1 MKKLTLSKIFFFLIF
16 IFSFPMISYERA
28 NNIGF
33 RNLRI
38 KPIET
43 KRVVRVPQKV
53 VIGMIQVESNG
64 NDSAYNKSEEAVGCL
79 QIRPIMV
86 REVNRILKKQ
96 GKEHRFKMKDRW
108 DRNKSLD
115 MFWVWKDYHHPNSE
129 ENEQRY
135 IVDELF
141 HGGVAKLSMNSA
153 SRRDVKLTWVTCNC
167 R

>member
-129 ENEQRY
+129 
-135 IVDELF
+135 DEVIARNWN
-141 HGGVAKLSMNSA
+141 GGPNGYVKKSTEKYWEKVSSCLEAK
-153 SRRDVKLTWVTCNC
+153 
-167 R
+167 

>member
-129 ENEQRY
+129 DEVIARNWNGGPNGY
-135 IVDELF
+135 IKKSTEKYWEKVSSCLEY
-141 HGGVAKLSMNSA
+141 K
-153 SRRDVKLTWVTCNC
+153 
-167 R
+167 

>member
-1 MKKLTLSKIFFFLIF
+1 MTKLTLSKIFFFLIF

-38 KPIET
+38 KPIEA

-129 ENEQRY
+129 
-135 IVDELF
+135 DEVIARNWN
-141 HGGVAKLSMNSA
+141 GGPNGY
-153 SRRDVKLTWVTCNC
+153 VKKSTEKYWEKVSSCLEYK
-167 R
+167 

>member
-1 MKKLTLSKIFFFLIF
+1 
-16 IFSFPMISYERA
+16 MISYERA

-129 ENEQRY
+129 
-135 IVDELF
+135 DEVIARNWN
-141 HGGVAKLSMNSA
+141 GGPNGY
-153 SRRDVKLTWVTCNC
+153 VKKSTEKYWEKVSSCLEGK
-167 R
+167 

>member
-1 MKKLTLSKIFFFLIF
+1 MTKLTLSKIFFFLIF

-129 ENEQRY
+129 
-135 IVDELF
+135 DEVIARNWN
-141 HGGVAKLSMNSA
+141 GGPNGYVKKSTEKYWEKVSSCLEAK
-153 SRRDVKLTWVTCNC
+153 
-167 R
+167 

>member
-1 MKKLTLSKIFFFLIF
+1 
-16 IFSFPMISYERA
+16 MISYERA

-53 VIGMIQVESNG
+53 VIGMIKVESNG

-129 ENEQRY
+129 
-135 IVDELF
+135 DEVIARNWN
-141 HGGVAKLSMNSA
+141 GGPNGY
-153 SRRDVKLTWVTCNC
+153 VKKSTEKYWEKVSSCLEDK
-167 R
+167 

>member
-1 MKKLTLSKIFFFLIF
+1 MKKLVLSKIFFFLIF
-16 IFSFPMISYERA
+16 IFSFPMISCERA

-129 ENEQRY
+129 
-135 IVDELF
+135 DEVIARNWN
-141 HGGVAKLSMNSA
+141 GGPNGY
-153 SRRDVKLTWVTCNC
+153 VKKSTEKYWEKVSSCLEGK
-167 R
+167 

>member
-1 MKKLTLSKIFFFLIF
+1 MTKLVLSKIFFFLIF

-129 ENEQRY
+129 
-135 IVDELF
+135 DEVIARNWN
-141 HGGVAKLSMNSA
+141 GGPNGY
-153 SRRDVKLTWVTCNC
+153 VKKSTEKYWEKVSSCLEDK
-167 R
+167 

>member
-1 MKKLTLSKIFFFLIF
+1 
-16 IFSFPMISYERA
+16 MISCERA

-129 ENEQRY
+129 
-135 IVDELF
+135 DEVIARNWN
-141 HGGVAKLSMNSA
+141 GGPNGY
-153 SRRDVKLTWVTCNC
+153 VKKSTEKYWEKVSSCLEGK
-167 R
+167 

>member
-16 IFSFPMISYERA
+16 IFSFPMISCERA

-129 ENEQRY
+129 
-135 IVDELF
+135 DEVIARNWN
-141 HGGVAKLSMNSA
+141 GGPNGYVKKSTEKYWEKVSSSLEAK
-153 SRRDVKLTWVTCNC
+153 
-167 R
+167 

>member
-1 MKKLTLSKIFFFLIF
+1 
-16 IFSFPMISYERA
+16 
-28 NNIGF
+28 
-33 RNLRI
+33 
-38 KPIET
+38 
-43 KRVVRVPQKV
+43 
-53 VIGMIQVESNG
+53 MIQVESNG

-129 ENEQRY
+129 
-135 IVDELF
+135 DEVIARNWN
-141 HGGVAKLSMNSA
+141 GGPNGY
-153 SRRDVKLTWVTCNC
+153 VKKSTEKYWEKVSSCLEYK
-167 R
+167 

>member
-1 MKKLTLSKIFFFLIF
+1 MKKLVLSKIFFFLIF

-129 ENEQRY
+129 DEVIARNWNGGPNGY
-135 IVDELF
+135 IKKSTEKYWEKVSSCLEY
-141 HGGVAKLSMNSA
+141 K
-153 SRRDVKLTWVTCNC
+153 
-167 R
+167 

>member
-1 MKKLTLSKIFFFLIF
+1 MTKLTLSKIFFFLIF

-129 ENEQRY
+129 DEVIARNWNGGPNGY
-135 IVDELF
+135 IKKSTEKYWEKVSSCLEY
-141 HGGVAKLSMNSA
+141 K
-153 SRRDVKLTWVTCNC
+153 
-167 R
+167 

>member
-1 MKKLTLSKIFFFLIF
+1 MTKLTLSKIFFFLIF

-129 ENEQRY
+129 
-135 IVDELF
+135 DEVIARNWN
-141 HGGVAKLSMNSA
+141 GGPNGY
-153 SRRDVKLTWVTCNC
+153 VKKSTEKYWEKVSSCLEYK
-167 R
+167 

>member
-16 IFSFPMISYERA
+16 IFSFPMISCERA

-129 ENEQRY
+129 
-135 IVDELF
+135 DEVIARNWN
-141 HGGVAKLSMNSA
+141 GGPNGY
-153 SRRDVKLTWVTCNC
+153 VKKSTEKYWEKVSSCLEGK
-167 R
+167 

>member
-1 MKKLTLSKIFFFLIF
+1 MTKLTLSKIFFFLIF

-129 ENEQRY
+129 
-135 IVDELF
+135 DEVIARNWN
-141 HGGVAKLSMNSA
+141 GGPNGYVKKSTEKYWEKVSSSLEAK
-153 SRRDVKLTWVTCNC
+153 
-167 R
+167 

>member
-64 NDSAYNKSEEAVGCL
+64 NDSAYNKSERGCWL
-79 QIRPIMV
+79 FTDKTYYGKRSKSYFKKTRKRNIG
-86 REVNRILKKQ
+86 LK
-96 GKEHRFKMKDRW
+96 
-108 DRNKSLD
+108 
-115 MFWVWKDYHHPNSE
+115 
-129 ENEQRY
+129 
-135 IVDELF
+135 
-141 HGGVAKLSMNSA
+141 
-153 SRRDVKLTWVTCNC
+153 
-167 R
+167 

>member
-1 MKKLTLSKIFFFLIF
+1 MTKLVLSKIFFFLIF

-129 ENEQRY
+129 
-135 IVDELF
+135 DEVIARNWN
-141 HGGVAKLSMNSA
+141 GGPNGY
-153 SRRDVKLTWVTCNC
+153 VKKSTEKYWEKVSSCLEYK
-167 R
+167 

>member
-1 MKKLTLSKIFFFLIF
+1 
-16 IFSFPMISYERA
+16 MISYERA

-108 DRNKSLD
+108 IEINL
-115 MFWVWKDYHHPNSE
+115 
-129 ENEQRY
+129 
-135 IVDELF
+135 
-141 HGGVAKLSMNSA
+141 
-153 SRRDVKLTWVTCNC
+153 
-167 R
+167 

>member
-1 MKKLTLSKIFFFLIF
+1 
-16 IFSFPMISYERA
+16 MISYERA

-129 ENEQRY
+129 
-135 IVDELF
+135 DEVIARNWN
-141 HGGVAKLSMNSA
+141 GGPNGY
-153 SRRDVKLTWVTCNC
+153 VKKSTEKYWEKVSSCLEDK
-167 R
+167 

>member
-1 MKKLTLSKIFFFLIF
+1 MTKLTLSKIFFFLIC

-129 ENEQRY
+129 
-135 IVDELF
+135 DEVIARNWN
-141 HGGVAKLSMNSA
+141 GGPNGY
-153 SRRDVKLTWVTCNC
+153 VKKSTEKYWEKVSSCLEYK
-167 R
+167 

>member
-1 MKKLTLSKIFFFLIF
+1 
-16 IFSFPMISYERA
+16 MISYERA
-28 NNIGF
+28 NNIGYI
-33 RNLRI
+33 NLRI

-53 VIGMIQVESNG
+53 VIGMIKVESNG

-129 ENEQRY
+129 
-135 IVDELF
+135 DEVIARNWN
-141 HGGVAKLSMNSA
+141 GGPNGY
-153 SRRDVKLTWVTCNC
+153 VKKSTEKYWEKVSSCLEYK
-167 R
+167 

>member
-1 MKKLTLSKIFFFLIF
+1 
-16 IFSFPMISYERA
+16 MISYERA

-129 ENEQRY
+129 DEVIARNWNGGPNGY
-135 IVDELF
+135 IKKSTEKYWEKVSSCLEY
-141 HGGVAKLSMNSA
+141 K
-153 SRRDVKLTWVTCNC
+153 
-167 R
+167 

>member
-1 MKKLTLSKIFFFLIF
+1 MTKLTLSKIFFFLIF

-129 ENEQRY
+129 
-135 IVDELF
+135 DEVIARNWN
-141 HGGVAKLSMNSA
+141 GGPNGY
-153 SRRDVKLTWVTCNC
+153 VKKSTEKYWEKVSSCLEGK
-167 R
+167 

>member
-1 MKKLTLSKIFFFLIF
+1 MTKLVLSKIFFFLIF

-129 ENEQRY
+129 DEVIARNWNGGPNGY
-135 IVDELF
+135 IKKSTEKYWEKVSSCLED
-141 HGGVAKLSMNSA
+141 K
-153 SRRDVKLTWVTCNC
+153 
-167 R
+167 

>member
-1 MKKLTLSKIFFFLIF
+1 MTKLVLSKIFFFLIF

-129 ENEQRY
+129 DEVIARNWNGGPNGY
-135 IVDELF
+135 IKKSTEKYWEKVSSCLEY
-141 HGGVAKLSMNSA
+141 K
-153 SRRDVKLTWVTCNC
+153 
-167 R
+167 

>member
-1 MKKLTLSKIFFFLIF
+1 
-16 IFSFPMISYERA
+16 MISYERA

-129 ENEQRY
+129 DEVIARNWNGGPNGY
-135 IVDELF
+135 IKKSTEKYWEKVSSCLED
-141 HGGVAKLSMNSA
+141 K
-153 SRRDVKLTWVTCNC
+153 
-167 R
+167 

>member
-129 ENEQRY
+129 
-135 IVDELF
+135 DEVIARNWN
-141 HGGVAKLSMNSA
+141 GGPNGYVKKSTEKYWEKVSSSLEAK
-153 SRRDVKLTWVTCNC
+153 
-167 R
+167 